1 MRHLAVTCTLLTCLL
16 GITAAQMTHEE
27 TVVRTA
33 YAKLAYATELSVLVN
48 NVSRPNNAL
57 SNPGEMQKQMGAQLA
72 FEFQSFKVGNL
83 TDVADTRWDAMV
95 TKPQQDLIFVVP
107 SSMPYHIKLSKSES
121 STQMNYAMAGWQRSM
136 GFDADWSIPMKEV
149 IRELPLDTLK
159 PEVVYSRYAA
169 YTVTVKLDGQQRTYQ
184 AIFLFGKNPDGTEA
198 IYPIDHVLGMGS
210 LNYFMQNPIYPQPL
224 LETHLREWPGIREWI
239 ASAGVLSD
247 SLVQDVV
254 CDAASG
260 TCGIPAKVLEKAL
273 QAPFDPESRQFQP
286 LTGPQPQANSADP
299 TPAQATCASSN
310 ATFPSTPSAIGTADH
325 KTGGAHTASIQAT
338 GTCTYTNGN
347 NANCN
352 SQCNVNS
359 TAIPSGVDSGG
370 TVTGYCHVV
379 GANWA
384 NGTGSATNGGAS
396 CSGSLYG
403 GATECSTSLCDC
415 TVSVSALGVVSGS
428 PQVIWQGNEQDPLNC
443 NTIPNPQYLNSIAV
457 TPAAAS
463 ATVGATQQFTAL
475 GTYADGSTKTLTNAL
490 WTSSSPGVAT
500 IGGGSGLATG
510 IAVGTTTITASSSG
524 RSGAATLSVTSGG
537 EGGGGSSGSGGGS
550 CNGGGCGGSGGGNSC
565 GSPIIIDAYGEGFHM
580 TDVADGVLFDIRGDG
595 HPVDMGW
602 TARGYHNAFLALD
615 RNGNGKIDNGEELF
629 GNYTPQPKSK
639 DANGYAAL
647 AEFDKPENGGNA
659 DGVINEKDAI
669 YSKLL
674 LWIDENHD
682 GISQPNELHHL
693 WELGVFSLSL
703 KYVDTP
709 HRDGFGNWFRYKG
722 KINPL
727 GEPGPDPVDRTSY
740 DVFFELQAPGPRPPA
755 CE

>member
-1 MRHLAVTCTLLTCLL
+1 LTKRIVTLLSVWLLASQCL
-16 GITAAQMTHEE
+16 GQITSCPGYNHPSTTINWGNSGGVGHSSGQHDGAAVLTGSCAYTSIGQSNCA
-27 TVVRTA
+27 TA
-33 YAKLAYATELSVLVN
+33 CSADAEAAVN
-48 NVSRPNNAL
+48 DNGTI
-57 SNPGEMQKQMGAQLA
+57 SNPLYVHEITKAVSPGFSNSNGGAA
-72 FEFQSFKVGNL
+72 SC
-83 TDVADTRWDAMV
+83 
-95 TKPQQDLIFVVP
+95 
-107 SSMPYHIKLSKSES
+107 
-121 STQMNYAMAGWQRSM
+121 
-136 GFDADWSIPMKEV
+136 
-149 IRELPLDTLK
+149 
-159 PEVVYSRYAA
+159 
-169 YTVTVKLDGQQRTYQ
+169 
-184 AIFLFGKNPDGTEA
+184 
-198 IYPIDHVLGMGS
+198 GS
-210 LNYFMQNPIYPQPL
+210 L
-224 LETHLREWPGIREWI
+224 
-239 ASAGVLSD
+239 
-247 SLVQDVV
+247 
-254 CDAASG
+254 AAWTATS
-260 TCGIPAKVLEKAL
+260 CL
-273 QAPFDPESRQFQP
+273 
-286 LTGPQPQANSADP
+286 
-299 TPAQATCASSN
+299 ATCSIAITINTTSNGVGATAS
-310 ATFPSTPSAIGTADH
+310 FPSTNLSFNTSVPDTTNCIANPDPTYLS
-325 KTGGAHTASIQAT
+325 SI
-338 GTCTYTNGN
+338 
-347 NANCN
+347 
-352 SQCNVNS
+352 
-359 TAIPSGVDSGG
+359 
-370 TVTGYCHVV
+370 
-379 GANWA
+379 
-384 NGTGSATNGGAS
+384 
-396 CSGSLYG
+396 
-403 GATECSTSLCDC
+403 
-415 TVSVSALGVVSGS
+415 TVSPS
-428 PQVIWQGNEQDPLNC
+428 
-443 NTIPNPQYLNSIAV
+443 
-457 TPAAAS
+457 AAS
-463 ATVGATQQFTAL
+463 AAVGATQQFTAL

-524 RSGAATLSVTSGG
+524 RTGAATLSVTSGG

-595 HPVDMGW
+595 HPIDMGW